1 MESFFPAMPHPFEA
15 SPSSFSHS
23 PGSAVYLPR
32 LIAWEVTRSCNLNCV
47 HCRAAAQFGPY
58 PHELT
63 EEEICRTLDNIASFC
78 KPIIILTGGEPMLR
92 PDIWNI
98 ARHGSDLGLRM
109 VMAPCGQLLTVEAAE
124 RMRACGIER
133 ISLSLDGATAESHD
147 RFRRVEGAF
156 DSVMRAA
163 RNARE
168 AGLAFQINTTVTKH
182 NLHELDKILDLA
194 IEIGAAAYHPFLLV
208 PTGRGREMAEQSL
221 TPEEYERTLNWIY
234 EKRESLPILFKPT
247 CAPHY
252 YRILR
257 QREREKGRLVTPQT
271 HGLDAM
277 SKGCMGGQSFA
288 FISHVGKLQICGF
301 LEEEC
306 GDLRSVQYD
315 FKRIWEES
323 PVFLAMR
330 NLDGYHGRCGYC
342 EYRRVCGG
350 CRARAYAATGDYL
363 AEEPFCVY
371 EPKAQLGVSK
381 EL

>member
-1 MESFFPAMPHPFEA
+1 
-15 SPSSFSHS
+15 
-23 PGSAVYLPR
+23 
-32 LIAWEVTRSCNLNCV
+32 
-47 HCRAAAQFGPY
+47 
-58 PHELT
+58 
-63 EEEICRTLDNIASFC
+63 
-78 KPIIILTGGEPMLR
+78 
-92 PDIWNI
+92 
-98 ARHGSDLGLRM
+98 
-109 VMAPCGQLLTVEAAE
+109 
-124 RMRACGIER
+124 
-133 ISLSLDGATAESHD
+133 
-147 RFRRVEGAF
+147 
-156 DSVMRAA
+156 
-163 RNARE
+163 
-168 AGLAFQINTTVTKH
+168 
-182 NLHELDKILDLA
+182 LA

-257 QREREKGRLVTPQT
+257 QREREKGRSVTPQT

-306 GDLRSVQYD
+306 GDLRASDYD
-315 FKRIWEES
+315 FREIWETS

-350 CRARAYAATGDYL
+350 CRARAFAATGDYL

-371 EPKAQLGVSK
+371 EPKAQSGVSK
-381 EL
+381 ES